1 MSNVNLTR
9 KILTINGV
17 ERPAICDPEKDSL
30 AAVLRRMG
38 LTGTKVGCGTGVC
51 GACSI
56 ILNGDVIRSCTRK
69 MKTVAEFSVI
79 TTIEG
84 IGTPQNLH
92 PLQQAWITYGG
103 VQCGFCTPGFIVS
116 AYGLL
121 SKNVS
126 PTRAEVREW
135 FQKHRNLCRCTGYK
149 PLVDAVMAA
158 AKVMRGEATMDDIT
172 FKPPADG
179 EYYGSELPRPA
190 ALAKVC
196 GLADYG
202 DDIKHQMPAGT
213 AHLAVVLAEVNH
225 AKVIS
230 IDTAE
235 AEAMPGVIKIM
246 TAKDVKGTNSLPVP
260 QIIPRMKSNGILKFP
275 VICGDTVNRRGDV
288 VALVAADTEE
298 NARAAAKA
306 VKKNFE
312 ILPAYMTFPEAVMPN
327 AIQLQDELPNFYM
340 ELPLLKGE
348 DTADIIDDAP
358 IVVEGS
364 FYSQREPHLPI
375 EPDVVQGY
383 YEADGTL
390 TIQCKAQSLHDSRAE
405 VSAATGVPEE
415 KLRLI
420 LNPVGGSFGYSI
432 ASNTYSLVTTAVQNL
447 GIPCTLTLTYDEF
460 SHTSGKRGATFSNGR
475 LACDS
480 DGKISAIEYDVALDH
495 GAYTV
500 VASILLSNLV
510 AVAFYGYNVPNIKAL
525 ARAGMSNNNFQ
536 VAYRGFG
543 SPQISTMSEALMDMA
558 AEKAGIDPWEFRFRN
573 LAKPGETTINGRP
586 YKNYNVY
593 PTLMQMIKP
602 HYDAFAAEAA
612 EAKKAGRKV
621 GVGISLG
628 GFLCTTGKFD
638 SCEIELGLNQ
648 DGSFTCYTNWQDVG
662 QGGDIGALTH
672 TLKALA
678 PLNVTPDKVKLIMN
692 DTERA
697 PRHNLSAASR
707 SHYMAGNAAIDAAG
721 KLMDAMRKADGTYRT
736 FDEMESEGIPTKY
749 LGHYDQM
756 GREDVDPGLNPNNGQ
771 GEYIAE
777 FMYVVNLALTE
788 VDVETGKASVL
799 KYKAAADVGPIGNK
813 LAVDGQAYGGL
824 SHSIGFALSE
834 NYDAQ
839 DKFGSLIGCGIPTID
854 MIPDDF
860 EILYNET
867 PRPHGPYGS
876 SGCSEDFQS
885 CGHVAVIN
893 AINNACGVRVYDL
906 PATPDKVKAGWEKVQ
921 RGEDQTPPKYY
932 LGTDFEDELELIR
945 NTPL

>member
-1 MSNVNLTR
+1 MLKRV
-9 KILTINGV
+9 ILTLNGV
-17 ERPAICDPEKDSL
+17 ERPAIYDPEKDTL
-30 AAVLRRMG
+30 AAVIRRMG
-38 LTGTKVGCGTGVC
+38 LTGTKVGCGTGIC

-56 ILNGDVIRSCTRK
+56 ILNGEVVRSCTKK
-69 MKTVAEFSVI
+69 MKNVQEFSVI

-92 PLQQAWITYGG
+92 PLQMAWIKYGG
-103 VQCGFCTPGFIVS
+103 VQCGFCSPGFIVS

-121 SKNVS
+121 QSNKN
-126 PTRAEVREW
+126 PARADVREW
-135 FQKHRNLCRCTGYK
+135 FRKHRNICRCTGYK

-158 AKVMRGEATMDDIT
+158 AKVMRGEAQASDLL
-172 FKPPADG
+172 FVPPAGG

-202 DDIKHQMPAGT
+202 DDIKLQMPEGT
-213 AHLAVVLAEVNH
+213 VHLAVVLAGVNH
-225 AKVIS
+225 AKIIG
-230 IDTAE
+230 IDTSE
-235 AEAMPGVIKIM
+235 AEKMPGVIKVM
-246 TAKDVKGTNSLPVP
+246 TAKDVKGSNSLPVP
-260 QIIPRMKSNGILKFP
+260 QIVPRMKANGVLKFP
-275 VICGDTVNRRGDV
+275 VICDKTVNRRGDV

-312 ILPAYMTFPEAVMPN
+312 ILPSYMTFPEAVVPN
-327 AIQLQDELPNFYM
+327 AIQLQEELPNFYM
-340 ELPLLKGE
+340 ELPLYKGE
-348 DTADIIDDAP
+348 DTSDIFDDSPFVA
-358 IVVEGS
+358 EGS

-383 YEADGTL
+383 YEPDGTL
-390 TIQCKAQSLHDSRAE
+390 TLQCKAQSLHDSRAE
-405 VSAATGVPEE
+405 VSAATGVPED

-447 GIPCTLTLTYDEF
+447 GVPCTLTLTYEEF
-460 SHTSGKRGATFSNGR
+460 SHTTGKRGATFSNGR
-475 LACDS
+475 IACDK

-500 VASILLSNLV
+500 VASILLPNLV

-543 SPQISTMSEALMDMA
+543 SPQISTMSEALIDMA
-558 AEKAGIDPWEFRFRN
+558 AEKAGIDAWEFRYNN
-573 LAKPGETTINGRP
+573 LAKLGETTINSRP
-586 YKNYNVY
+586 YKDYNVY
-593 PTLMQMIKP
+593 PTLMNMIKP
-602 HYDAFAAEAA
+602 HYDEFVA
-612 EAKKAGRKV
+612 EAKEAKNAGRNV
-621 GVGISLG
+621 GVGLSLG
-628 GFLCTTGKFD
+628 GFLCTTGMFD
-638 SCEIELGLNQ
+638 VAEVELELNP
-648 DGSFTCYTNWQDVG
+648 DGTVTHYNTWQDVG
-662 QGGDIGALTH
+662 QGGDIGSLTH

-678 PLNVTPDKVKLIMN
+678 PLGLTHDKVRLVRD
-692 DTERA
+692 DTGVA
-697 PRHNLSAASR
+697 PRTGLSAASR
-707 SHYMAGNAAIDAAG
+707 SHYMAGNATIDAAN
-721 KLMDAMRKADGTYRT
+721 KLMDAMRKPDGTYRT
-736 FDEMESEGIPTKY
+736 HAEMVSEGIPTRY

-756 GREDVDPGLNPNNGQ
+756 GREDLVPGLNPNNGE

-777 FMYVVNLALTE
+777 FMYVVNLAMAE
-788 VDVETGKASVL
+788 VDTATGKATVL
-799 KYKAAADVGPIGNK
+799 KYKAAADVGAIGNK

-834 NYDAQ
+834 DYNAE
-839 DKFGSLIGCGIPTID
+839 DKNGNMAGCGIPTID

-867 PRPHGPYGS
+867 PRALGPHGS
-876 SGCSEDFQS
+876 CGCSEDFQS

-893 AINNACGVRVYDL
+893 AINNACGVRVYEL
-906 PATPDKVKAGWEKVQ
+906 PATPDKIKAGLEKVQ
-921 RGEDQTPPKYY
+921 RGEDLTPPKYY
-932 LGTDFEDELELIR
+932 LGTDFEDELEIIK
-945 NTPL
+945 NNPL